1 MHFIVTLCFFSAGEQ
16 GILRLSAKSLPDIS
30 ALGKSNGMFMSLFI
44 FKVPTILMVNYE
56 YNGVAFCIRS
66 QRRWVVV
73 GLQLQQ

>member
-44 FKVPTILMVNYE
+44 FKVPTILMVNY
-56 YNGVAFCIRS
+56 
-66 QRRWVVV
+66 
-73 GLQLQQ
+73 